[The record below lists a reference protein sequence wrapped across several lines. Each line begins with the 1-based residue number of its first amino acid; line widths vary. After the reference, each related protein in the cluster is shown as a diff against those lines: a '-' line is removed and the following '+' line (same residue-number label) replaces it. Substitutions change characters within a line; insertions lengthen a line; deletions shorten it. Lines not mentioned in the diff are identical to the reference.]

1 MVLRELQ
8 VFKFYWIPIIG
19 RQWLE
24 MRLERKASLWISH
37 FKGSTL
43 DHVEDQETLKAFNLR
58 SNMAKLVFKSTI
70 SGPVWMKNC
79 RLKVEVKEKLVVRQE
94 KETLII
100 IQIT

>member
-1 MVLRELQ
+1 MQHYYTAPLL
-8 VFKFYWIPIIG
+8 KAYNYIG
-19 RQWLE
+19 TLYRQ
-24 MRLERKASLWISH
+24 MYRLYIAPQLI
-37 FKGSTL
+37 